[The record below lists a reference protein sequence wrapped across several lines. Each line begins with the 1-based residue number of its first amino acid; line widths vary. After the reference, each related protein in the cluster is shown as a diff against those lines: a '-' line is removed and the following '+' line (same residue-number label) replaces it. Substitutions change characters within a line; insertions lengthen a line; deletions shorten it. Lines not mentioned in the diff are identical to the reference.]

1 MNRDEPTIP
10 DPANCVLCGL
20 SGPGCPFH
28 PRPS

>member
-1 MNRDEPTIP
+1 MNRDDNPP
-10 DPANCVLCGL
+10 DRENCVLCAL